1 MEQAPEGVEQ
11 MKLFGIFVKIDR
23 KNHKNQKNLKQKKK
37 FGLSKISLGET
48 KFYHSHRFWKKI
60 SKFSFFFKL

>member
-48 KFYHSHRFWKKI
+48 KFYHSHRF
-60 SKFSFFFKL
+60 